1 MSAPTFATVIAAARG
16 RWGKRAVVRLTWHNE
31 SYVACAGHTTTEGT
45 GVAECLIGVGASP
58 TEAFAALT
66 EKFGAGGES

>member
-1 MSAPTFATVIAAARG
+1 M
-16 RWGKRAVVRLTWHNE
+16 VRLTWHNE